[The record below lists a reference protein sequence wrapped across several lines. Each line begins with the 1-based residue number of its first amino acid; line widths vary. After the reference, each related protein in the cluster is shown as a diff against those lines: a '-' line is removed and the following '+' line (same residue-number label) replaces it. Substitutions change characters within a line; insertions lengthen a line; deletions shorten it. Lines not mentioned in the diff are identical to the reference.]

1 MDGWL
6 LSQSLGVLKVT
17 DLSPDTKE
25 VSGPE
30 YCRICLVQEVDG
42 CRYAEYSPANEFSG
56 LDTIA
61 VKWNAAQNNKLK

>member
-56 LDTIA
+56 LDTTI
-61 VKWNAAQNNKLK
+61 VKRTS

>member
-42 CRYAEYSPANEFSG
+42 CSAGMPYAEYSPANEFSG
-56 LDTIA
+56 LDTTI
-61 VKWNAAQNNKLK
+61 VKRTS